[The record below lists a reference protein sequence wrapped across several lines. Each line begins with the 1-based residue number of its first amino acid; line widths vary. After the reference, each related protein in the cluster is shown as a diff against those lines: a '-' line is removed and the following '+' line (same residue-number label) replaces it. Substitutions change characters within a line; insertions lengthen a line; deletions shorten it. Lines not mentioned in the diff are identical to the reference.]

1 MARALEPCPEVIN
14 DPLNQLG
21 TYRGE
26 GRWDVSLGLL
36 ERAKRE
42 KKWQWFGVFDERW
55 ALAGAIVRTGYAGK
69 SFVWL
74 FDRERSELVF
84 DETITTARS
93 LVSVANASV
102 ETDIASLTGL
112 KSSWS
117 ITRSDRRFGVS
128 GVFGGLNF
136 DLVLT
141 ETLSPFTAV
150 CPNAGGF
157 NVTRKNVSLDAR
169 GRFWGTHEG
178 SFENARAMMDHS
190 HGSMDRKTSWKWAI
204 GSGEVGESVAGFN
217 LIEGFN
223 ADLENVVW
231 VGEEQMFVSPCRFEQ
246 GEDVWTVQSEG
257 GEVDLTLEIQ
267 GVRAE
272 DLNLGLVSSRY
283 SQPLGTW
290 QGRLLGQEIS
300 WMVGVAEDHHAV
312 W

>member
-1 MARALEPCPEVIN
+1 MTNSLASCPEVIN

-21 TYRGE
+21 TYSGE
-26 GRWDVSLGLL
+26 GRWGVEMGLL

-42 KKWQWFGVFDERW
+42 KKWQWFGVFDDHW

-74 FDRERSELVF
+74 FDRKKGELVF
-84 DETITTARS
+84 DETLTTART
-93 LVSVANASV
+93 LVSVADAPLQ
-102 ETDIASLTGL
+102 TDIASLTGL

-117 ITRSDRRFGVS
+117 ITRSDNRFGVS
-128 GVFGGLNF
+128 GSFSGLNF
-136 DLVLT
+136 DVVLS
-141 ETLSPFTAV
+141 ETLAPFTAI
-150 CPNAGGF
+150 CPNKGGF
-157 NVTRKNVSLDAR
+157 NITRKNVALAAQ
-169 GRFWGTHEG
+169 GRFWGEFEG
-178 SFENARAMMDHS
+178 SFQDAQGMMDHS

-204 GSGEVGESVAGFN
+204 GSGAVGDTTAGFN

-223 ADLENVVW
+223 DDLENVVW
-231 VGEEQMFVSPCRFEQ
+231 IGDKQVFVSPCHFEQ
-246 GEDVWTVQSEG
+246 GEKQWSVRSED
-257 GEVDLTLEIQ
+257 GEVDLTLDIE

-290 QGRLLGQEIS
+290 RGQLLGEEIS
-300 WMVGVAEDHHAV
+300 TMVGVAEDHHAV